1 MSLRGYFF
9 SSVIVLLTLVSTI
22 STTVVAQ
29 DSTTADGLFTMAR
42 NEAFDNNNYNE
53 AIRLSHK
60 ALTKNPAYT
69 DITIFL
75 GRLYTWNK
83 QIDSGRYYFSKA
95 LAQRSDIEDAYV
107 AYADLEYWEK
117 NYDQSL
123 EIVNKGLQ
131 NNSSSNEL
139 LLRKAKILYATK
151 EYKTAAAITDTLI
164 QKDGKNTDVRTLANL
179 IKDHVSNNKVGIRYD
194 YASFD
199 KQFPD
204 PWHFASLDYTRQ
216 TKSGAYTARVNY
228 ANRFKQHG
236 IQYELEAYPII
247 SKTFYTYLNIGY
259 ADKAGILPKWKG
271 GASLYANLP
280 KAFEAA
286 VGIRFLYFTSNN
298 LIYTLH
304 LAKYYKNFL
313 FGAQT
318 YLAPV
323 NANISQ
329 TYSFLAR
336 YYYGDIDDY
345 IGINIGA
352 GISPDNRQI
361 NILLDNLYKLRTY
374 RGEVT
379 VQHAVRKLNVF
390 TVNFSLLN
398 QEYLPNTIGNQIQAG
413 LGYIR
418 RF

>member
-1 MSLRGYFF
+1 MSLGGYFF
-9 SSVIVLLTLVSTI
+9 KAVIILLTLASATPA
-22 STTVVAQ
+22 TAQ
-29 DSTTADGLFTMAR
+29 DSTTADGLFTIAR
-42 NEAFDNNNYNE
+42 KEAFDNNNYTE

-60 ALTKNPAYT
+60 ALAQNQAYT

-75 GRLYTWNK
+75 GRLHTWNK
-83 QIDSGRYYFSKA
+83 QIDSGRYYFGKA
-95 LAQRSDIEDAYV
+95 LSQRSDIEDAYI

-117 NYDQSL
+117 NYDQAL

-139 LLRKAKILYATK
+139 LLRKAKILYVTK
-151 EYKTAAAITDTLI
+151 EYKTAAAIVDTLI
-164 QKDGKNTDVRTLANL
+164 QKDRKNTDVRTLANL

-199 KQFPD
+199 KQFAD
-204 PWHFASLDYTRQ
+204 PWHFVSLDYTRQ
-216 TKSGAYTARVNY
+216 TRSGAYTVRVNY
-228 ANRFKQHG
+228 ANRFKQEG

-247 SKTFYTYLNIGY
+247 SKTFYTYINIGY

-329 TYSFLAR
+329 TYSILAR

-390 TVNFSLLN
+390 TVSFSLMN

-413 LGYIR
+413 VGYIR